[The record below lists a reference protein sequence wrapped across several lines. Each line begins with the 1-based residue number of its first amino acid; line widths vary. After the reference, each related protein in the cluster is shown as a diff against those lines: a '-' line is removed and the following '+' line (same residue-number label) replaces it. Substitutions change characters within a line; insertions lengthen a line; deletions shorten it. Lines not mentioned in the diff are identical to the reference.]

1 MDNSRLFRRGDGTGR
16 RAGLKIRCRK
26 AWGFESPPRH
36 HHKNKKAGF
45 PAFFFLEFFI
55 LGIGIMI
62 WKPNVTVAAVIE
74 RDGKFLL
81 VEEETS
87 QGVRFNQPAGHLEAD
102 ESLLTGVAREV
113 LEESAYSFTP
123 QHLLGIY
130 RWHAPESDTTYL
142 RFAFTG
148 AITGHDAARTLDT
161 GIIQAVWLTPDEI
174 RPMQERHRSPLVLRC
189 IEDYLAGK
197 RYPLELITHYE

>member
-1 MDNSRLFRRGDGTGR
+1 MIEQDG
-16 RAGLKIRCRK
+16 C
-26 AWGFESPPRH
+26 
-36 HHKNKKAGF
+36 
-45 PAFFFLEFFI
+45 
-55 LGIGIMI
+55 
-62 WKPNVTVAAVIE
+62 
-74 RDGKFLL
+74 FLL
-81 VEEETS
+81 VEEETL
-87 QGVRFNQPAGHLEAD
+87 QGVRFNQPAGHLEAN
-102 ESLLTGVAREV
+102 ESLLAAVAREV

-148 AITGHDAARTLDT
+148 AITGHDATRKLDG

-174 RPMQERHRSPLVLRC
+174 RAAQERHRSPLVLRC

-197 RYPLELITHYE
+197 RYPLDLLVHYE